1 MAPVIVCSY
10 KGSPFLQ
17 GCLDSIPSDIP
28 TVVWRGGG
36 YEAGGLRFAQRLQI
50 DSLFFMQDSARIKES
65 QWLRDILSDDKSYCV
80 NNETGPYSMYTGKIR
95 MDVLKQIPVPE
106 TRTKM
111 DAVMYELSFG
121 NNYAQIDPN
130 ITVLWPELTFE
141 NASNAEVFGRPV
153 KVYENDF
160 FLKYK
165 GTWNGAMIE
174 SSDTRDKELRERMQ
188 SCAFDDT

>member
-1 MAPVIVCSY
+1 MSPVIVCSY

-17 GCLDSIPSDIP
+17 GCLDSIPSDMEC
-28 TVVWRGGG
+28 VVVRNGG
-36 YEAGGLRFAQRLQI
+36 YEAGALRWCRENLNKDF
-50 DSLFFMQDSARIKES
+50 FFMQDSARLKTPD
-65 QWLRDILSDDKSYCV
+65 WLKGLEEGKSYCV

-95 MDVLKQIPVPE
+95 IEVLRQIPVPE
-106 TRTKM
+106 TKTKM

-121 NNYAQIDPN
+121 NHYAQIDPN

-141 NASNAEVFGRPV
+141 SASNAEVFGRPV

-165 GTWNGAMIE
+165 TCHGGHLIQDCCE
-174 SSDTRDKELRERMQ
+174 RDQITRSQ
-188 SCAFDDT
+188 NP